1 MCGRGEVA
9 REKES
14 GGGGGVLWIKVSQDN
29 HGGRGRKDVL
39 AGPGLL
45 TSCVPDEI

>member
-1 MCGRGEVA
+1 MCGGGEVA

-39 AGPGLL
+39 ASSPSTTHLL
-45 TSCVPDEI
+45 RP